1 MCYSWSSAQLLLTL
15 AASLFLTFQP
25 PPHIYSRGSKQKMKK
40 KDMPHCDSALRQAQA
55 VRSIET
61 CRSVTGNWGTQN
73 KGAIRVNM
81 TEPCIMNTLA
91 QLTPVSWKN
100 ALFLP
105 FYYNVSPLWKAG
117 SGLETPTRKKSQSQ
131 MFWTGPGIDIF
142 SVLIVGQ
149 EHPVTSQK
157 LPWNIIFSI

>member
-1 MCYSWSSAQLLLTL
+1 
-15 AASLFLTFQP
+15 
-25 PPHIYSRGSKQKMKK
+25 
-40 KDMPHCDSALRQAQA
+40 MPNCDSALRQAQA

-100 ALFLP
+100 ALVKCF
-105 FYYNVSPLWKAG
+105 STQPLMKFTPKTLLSIYSYSSAALLFCFVFCFCLFITTCLLCERLALDWKLQRG
-117 SGLETPTRKKSQSQ
+117 RNHKVKCSGRVQAL
-131 MFWTGPGIDIF
+131 
-142 SVLIVGQ
+142 
-149 EHPVTSQK
+149 TS
-157 LPWNIIFSI
+157 FRY